1 MDVRGPFDLL
11 LDVVAVLDELQVVYA
26 LGGSLASSLV
36 GEPRTTLDVD
46 IVVVVD
52 EGSVEPLLERLAID
66 LYVPVETARSAVR
79 SGSSFNVID
88 TAHGIKADL
97 FVAGSGVLDQSQI
110 ERRVR
115 VQLPAAEDAI
125 WVTSPEDQVLR
136 KLDWYRLG
144 GRVSDRQWRDVVGII
159 RARAGSLDREFLRET
174 AELVDLLEDLDAAF
188 AEASPGGTT
197 PPSEGGALEP

>member
-1 MDVRGPFDLL
+1 MEVRGPFDLL

-52 EGSVEPLLERLAID
+52 ERSVEPLLERLAID

-88 TAHGIKADL
+88 TAYGIKADL
-97 FVAGSGVLDQSQI
+97 FVAGAGVLDESQI

-115 VQLPAAEDAI
+115 VPLPGAVDGI

-159 RARAGSLDREFLRET
+159 RARSSSLDRAYLRET
-174 AELVDLLEDLDAAF
+174 AGLVDLVEDLDAAF
-188 AEASPGGTT
+188 AEAGTDGAT
-197 PPSEGGALEP
+197 PPADDGAREP

>member
-1 MDVRGPFDLL
+1 MEVRGPFDLL
-11 LDVVAVLDELQVVYA
+11 LDVVAVLDELQFVYA

-46 IVVVVD
+46 IVVVVN
-52 EGSVEPLLERLAID
+52 ERSVEPLLERLAKD
-66 LYVPVETARSAVR
+66 LYVPVDIARSAVR

-88 TAHGIKADL
+88 VANGIKADL
-97 FVAGSGVLDQSQI
+97 FVAGSGILDQSQI

-115 VQLPAAEDAI
+115 VQLPGADDGI

-159 RARAGSLDREFLRET
+159 RAQAGSLDRVFLRDT
-174 AELVDLLEDLDAAF
+174 AQLVDLLEDLDAAI
-188 AEASPGGTT
+188 AEAGTGGS
-197 PPSEGGALEP
+197 PPSAEGGALEP